1 MLRSWLVRLHVRWW
15 GVLMAEAT
23 IRSLKPGMVATVR
36 FDTTHIV
43 TGTFEGLE
51 NGTFEMVVDDRRGWW
66 KETSVEAVY
75 REGARTRRT
84 RKNQNSR

>member
-1 MLRSWLVRLHVRWW
+1 
-15 GVLMAEAT
+15 MAETT
-23 IRSLKPGMVATVR
+23 ISSLKPGMVATVR

-43 TGTFEGLE
+43 TGTFEGSE

-66 KETSVEAVY
+66 KISAVESVY
-75 REGARTRRT
+75 REGVKNRRT